1 MMALSL
7 RTQLRRLLLAGLFAL
22 GAAGGVGASEK
33 ADAALAA
40 PYALDASD
48 LVIMDVLHR
57 FAVDHGLT
65 LSVDNAAKRDGR
77 TAKLDGWVRA
87 DSARGFLEQL
97 SRAHR
102 FSWFVAGRTLH
113 IGASNDSAVER
124 VALGGVRADSARAA
138 LEAVGVYD
146 ARFGWGE
153 LAGQDAVL
161 VGGPRA
167 YRALVRRL
175 LASRIAAASTGRTE
189 PEPMIFPLRFAHAGD
204 TPPSASSSTGK
215 SGVATLLR
223 ELLVREAEPVQ
234 PAFTLPV
241 QSELPPPLPP
251 FAPSLSQWIGRPA
264 VSPSTPLLA
273 QRPRGVGPSALSSS
287 TSIGIAADDG
297 TNSVI
302 VWGDRSLRPHIQTLV
317 DALDRPAP
325 LVSMDILV
333 IESDVNTVLAL
344 SAASES
350 AHAALAM
357 NDTSLFDHRIEQAI
371 ADHRVRL
378 LNRQTLV
385 GRTNAHTTLAIGAE
399 ASHAGAAPDKA
410 EKEPVNG
417 RAGSAGDRLDLA
429 ARIVP
434 SGAAGATA
442 IAVDIDLL
450 MAQPTGLPGQTWTNT
465 SSVKFDTAVTL
476 VSGAP
481 PRLIASYPVATAR
494 AEQRAIFI
502 SAKAL

>member
-1 MMALSL
+1 MMAMSL
-7 RTQLRRLLLAGLFAL
+7 RTQLRRLLLAGLFAFVSV
-22 GAAGGVGASEK
+22 GAVGASEK
-33 ADAALAA
+33 ADSALAA

-48 LVIMDVLHR
+48 LVIADVLHR

-65 LSVDNAAKRDGR
+65 LSIDNAAKRDWR

-87 DSARGFLEQL
+87 DSARGFIEQL
-97 SRAHR
+97 ARAHR
-102 FSWFVAGRTLH
+102 FSWFVASRTLH
-113 IGASNDSAVER
+113 IGAPSDSAVER

-138 LEAVGVYD
+138 LEAVGVFD

-161 VGGPRA
+161 VSGPRA
-167 YRALVRRL
+167 YRALVRRF
-175 LASRIAAASTGRTE
+175 LASHITTASTGRTE

-204 TPPSASSSTGK
+204 TPPSASSSSGQ

-223 ELLVREAEPVQ
+223 ELLVREAEPMQ
-234 PAFTLPV
+234 PAFALPV
-241 QSELPPPLPP
+241 QSEPPPPLPTFSP
-251 FAPSLSQWIGRPA
+251 SLAQWLGHPASAPSA
-264 VSPSTPLLA
+264 PLLA
-273 QRPRGVGPSALSSS
+273 QRARAVRPSALSSA
-287 TSIGIAADDG
+287 TPIGIAADNG
-297 TNSVI
+297 TNAVI
-302 VWGDRSLRPHIQTLV
+302 VWGDRSLRPHIQTLI

-344 SAASES
+344 GVASENP
-350 AHAALAM
+350 HATLAM
-357 NDTSLFDHRIEQAI
+357 NDVTGFDNRIEQAI
-371 ADHRVRL
+371 ADHRARL
-378 LNRQTLV
+378 VNRQTLV

-399 ASHAGAAPDKA
+399 VSHAGAAPDKA

-417 RAGSAGDRLDLA
+417 RAGSVGDRLDLA

-434 SGAAGATA
+434 SGEAGATA

-450 MAQPTGLPGQTWTNT
+450 MAQPTGLPGQTWANT

-481 PRLIASYPVATAR
+481 PRLIASYPVASAR

>member
-1 MMALSL
+1 MSV
-7 RTQLRRLLLAGLFAL
+7 RTHLCRLLLAGLCAFA
-22 GAAGGVGASEK
+22 AVGASAASEK
-33 ADAALAA
+33 VDAGLSA
-40 PYALDASD
+40 PYALDASG
-48 LVIMDVLHR
+48 LVIMQALHR
-57 FAVDHGLT
+57 FAADHGLT
-65 LSVDNAAKRDGR
+65 LSVDAAAKRDWR

-87 DSARGFLEQL
+87 DSGRAFLEQL
-97 SRAHR
+97 ARAHR
-102 FSWFVAGRTLH
+102 FSWFAAGRTLH

-124 VALGGVRADSARAA
+124 IALGGVRADSARAA
-138 LEAVGVYD
+138 LEAVGIYD
-146 ARFGWGE
+146 VRFGWGE

-161 VGGPRA
+161 VSGPRA
-167 YRALVRRL
+167 YRALVRRF
-175 LASRIAAASTGRTE
+175 LANQGAPASNGAAE
-189 PEPMIFPLRFAHAGD
+189 PEPMIFPLRFAQASD
-204 TPPSASSSTGK
+204 TPASSASSPTRP
-215 SGVATLLR
+215 GVATLLR
-223 ELLVREAEPVQ
+223 ELLIREPEPVRPPFSL
-234 PAFTLPV
+234 PA
-241 QSELPPPLPP
+241 QSEPAPPLPALTP
-251 FAPSLSQWIGRPA
+251 GLSPWGGPA
-264 VSPSTPLLA
+264 MSSPAAALWA
-273 QRPRGVGPSALSSS
+273 QRPVAARPPALSQF
-287 TSIGIAADDG
+287 TPIGIAADSG

-302 VWGDRSLRPHIQTLV
+302 VWGDRSLRPHVQTLV

-344 SAASES
+344 SAASERAHTELATNDAS
-350 AHAALAM
+350 AFDDRIAQAM
-357 NDTSLFDHRIEQAI
+357 AE
-371 ADHRVRL
+371 HRVRL

-399 ASHAGAAPDKA
+399 ASHARATPDKA
-410 EKEPVNG
+410 KSESVNG
-417 RAGSAGDRLDLA
+417 RAGAAGDRLDLA

-434 SGAAGATA
+434 AEQAGTTA

-450 MAQPTGLPGQTWTNT
+450 MAQPTGLPGETWANT